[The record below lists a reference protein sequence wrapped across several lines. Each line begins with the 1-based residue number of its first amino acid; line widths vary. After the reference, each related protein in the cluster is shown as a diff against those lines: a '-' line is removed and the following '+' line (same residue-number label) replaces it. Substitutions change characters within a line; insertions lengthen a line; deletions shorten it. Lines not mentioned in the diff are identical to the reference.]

1 VIIARGETGMK
12 EDVWLPSACNLC
24 MNSCSIMV
32 RRQDGLVTKIE
43 GNPNSPISAGT
54 LCPRGAAGIMFL
66 YDPYRVKTPLKRTN
80 PEKGIGVDP
89 GWVEISWE
97 EALDTIAQRLRKVR
111 EEDPRKL
118 VITGTAASMIAS
130 MYTFLF
136 MSAFGTPNGWFAGAG
151 IHCGNG
157 WHLTSNLLYQ
167 SIGRNPD
174 ADYCNYVILF
184 GSNWGTAAG
193 YGFNMQA
200 KKVAQA
206 RLRGMKLVVVDPY
219 LSGSAE
225 KADEWIPIRPGTD
238 AALALGMAYTLVH
251 ELHVYDEEYLRLYTN
266 APYLIGPDGY
276 YVRDKSTGKPLVWD
290 SKSDS
295 PVPFDSSDGQDY
307 ALEGTYMVGGI
318 ECCPAFQLLKDHLKN
333 YTPERVSEITTVP
346 PSTVRRIAEEFG
358 SAARIGSTITLEGK
372 ELPYRPVAA
381 HAFKGAN
388 AHKHQLLIAM
398 AIDLLNLL
406 VGAQD
411 VPGGMLGQS
420 PRCDGYPATQRPRW
434 SPSEGPDG
442 LAVAGAWLLGA
453 PHYPPHEVSRP
464 QSLLLS
470 EIMPLGLTSPL
481 LPLTILYPERYGL
494 DYSPEILI
502 NYGSNTLM
510 TYASP
515 DIMAEWYKKIPF
527 IVGINLFLN
536 ESTDFFDIVLPDAC
550 YLERLDPMPNLPI
563 PMHHTCSNLSD
574 PWAFTI
580 RQPVVEPRHQERNLM
595 EILLELADR
604 AGFLKEFQLVIQTYF
619 GIQGEYSL
627 EAERRY
633 SWEEIVD
640 RVYKSNFGP
649 EHGLEWFKKNGVL
662 TWPRKVEETYWRPFI
677 KARVPIYYEFFKH
690 LGEQVRRITEEMG
703 IEWDVSDYQ
712 PLPDWK
718 PCKSHEVQH
727 PQYDLYAFYY
737 RVAWHTFSF
746 TAENPWLDELS
757 QLDPFTY
764 LICLNADTASKK
776 GIADGETVW
785 LETPEG
791 RRIKGKVKTT
801 EGIHPEAVALAN
813 CFGHWAPGL
822 PVAKGKGVCINHL
835 QQIDHDH
842 IDFTVGGLDLCHK
855 VRLYRAT

>member
-1 VIIARGETGMK
+1 MEENPVKGDIWI
-12 EDVWLPSACNLC
+12 PSACSLC
-24 MNSCSIMV
+24 MNTCSIIIK
-32 RRQDGLVTKIE
+32 RQNGVVTKIE

-66 YDPYRVKTPLKRTN
+66 YDPYRVKAPLKRTN
-80 PEKGIGVDP
+80 PEKGIGIDP
-89 GWVEISWE
+89 GWEEISWD
-97 EALDTIAQRLRKVR
+97 EALDIIAQRLKKIR

-118 VITGTAASMIAS
+118 MMAGTAASMIAS

-136 MSAFGTPNGWFAGAG
+136 MTAFGSPNGWFAGAG

-157 WHLTSNLLYQ
+157 WHLTSNILYQ

-174 ADYCNYVILF
+174 SDHCNYVILF

-200 KKVAQA
+200 KKVAEA
-206 RLRGMKLVVVDPY
+206 RLRGMRLVVVDPY

-238 AALALGMAYTLVH
+238 AALALGMAHVLVH
-251 ELHVYDEEYLRLYTN
+251 ELGVYDKEYIKKFTN
-266 APYLIGPDGY
+266 GPYLIGPEGY
-276 YVRDKSTGKPLVWD
+276 YVREPASGKPLIWD
-290 SKSDS
+290 SGTGETKPYDAAGIKN
-295 PVPFDSSDGQDY
+295 F
-307 ALEGTYMVGGI
+307 AIEGSYTAQGVA
-318 ECCPAFQLLKDHLKN
+318 CQPAFQVVKDHLRN
-333 YTPERVSEITTVP
+333 YPPERASEITTVP
-346 PSTVRRIAEEFG
+346 ADTIRRLAKEFG
-358 SAARIGSTITLEGK
+358 LAARIGSTITLGGK
-372 ELPYRPVAA
+372 ELPYRPAAA

-420 PRCDGYPATQRPRW
+420 PRCDGYPETGRPHW
-434 SPSEGPDG
+434 IPTEGPDG

-453 PHYPPHEVSRP
+453 PHYPPHEVTQP

-481 LPLTILYPERYGL
+481 LPLTVLEPEKYGL

-502 NYGSNTLM
+502 NYGTNTLM
-510 TYASP
+510 SYANP
-515 DIMAEWYKKIPF
+515 EIMARWYKKIPF
-527 IVGINLFLN
+527 IVGVNLFLN

-574 PWAFTI
+574 QWAFAI
-580 RQPVVEPRHQERNLM
+580 RQPAIAPRFQERSYID
-595 EILLELADR
+595 ILLDLAER
-604 AGFLKEFQLVIQTYF
+604 AGCREEFNLIIGSYF
-619 GIQGEYSL
+619 GIEGDYRLDVEK
-627 EAERRY
+627 RY
-633 SWEEIVD
+633 NWEEIVD
-640 RVYKSNFGP
+640 RAYKSNFGP
-649 EHGLEWFKKNGVL
+649 GHGLEWFREHGVL
-662 TWPRKVEETYWRPFI
+662 TWPRKVEEAYWRPFI
-677 KARVPIYYEFFKH
+677 KARVPIYFEYFKK
-690 LGEQVRRITEEMG
+690 LGEEVKAITTKMG
-703 IEWDVSDYQ
+703 IEWDISDYQ
-712 PLPDWK
+712 PVPDWK
-718 PCKSHEVQH
+718 PCKSHELNL

-757 QLDPFTY
+757 QQDPYTY
-764 LICLNADTASKK
+764 LICLSSETARNK
-776 GIADGETVW
+776 GIGDGELIW
-785 LETPEG
+785 LESAES
-791 RRIKGKVKTT
+791 RRIKGIVRLT
-801 EGIHPEAVALAN
+801 EGIHPEAVAIAN

-822 PVAKGKGVCINHL
+822 PIAKDKGVCINHL
-835 QQIDHDH
+835 QPISHDY

-855 VRLYRAT
+855 VRLYKATDS